1 MVMRAPGLSP
11 LNRKLLRDLIAMRG
25 QAIAIA
31 LVIAAGVSMF
41 VMYLSNFDSLERTTR
56 AYYERQRFADVF
68 ASSKR
73 APLTLISRISAIPDV
88 TFAEPRVVVNV
99 TLDIP
104 GFGEPAT
111 GRLISIP
118 ADRRPRLNDLF
129 LREGRWIDPSRP
141 DEVIASEA
149 FCRAHG
155 FMPGDRIGAIINGR
169 RRWLTIVGLALSPEY
184 IYSLRPGELIP
195 DDRRFGIFWMAR
207 EPLASAF
214 DMEGGF
220 NDLVLDL
227 APRASVD
234 EVIAQVDALLERYGG
249 LGAVPRERQL
259 SNWTI
264 ENEFAQLRSFGIA
277 VPLIFLIVAAFV
289 LNVALTRAVALQRP
303 QIAALKAIG
312 YDNTTLAWHYL
323 KWALVIAAG
332 GSLLGVVAGAWM
344 GAAIIQIYNQY
355 FRFPVLDYRLSSGVT
370 IGAVGASLGAA
381 ALGAWA
387 AVRRAVRIPPAE
399 AMRPETPPRYR
410 RSLIELPIFRRL
422 LSTAARMV
430 LRNLERQPVRAFT
443 SVVGV
448 AFAVAILL
456 VGFTFTEAITRLIDV
471 QFDIAQRQDVTLT
484 FVEPRPAS
492 ASHALTRLPGVLQV
506 EPMRVVPA
514 RLRAGPRERTVTILG
529 VPESPRLNRIVD
541 MDGRVQALPPAGLV
555 LSGTLARVLGIQPG
569 ETVQVEVLEGR
580 RPHLLMP
587 VTATVDDAMGLSAYM
602 DIEMLHR
609 TMHEGAVLSG
619 AYLEV
624 DPAALPS
631 LHRQL
636 KVTPAVAGVTLTAA
650 ARRNFRETM
659 AENLNVTI
667 SINVIFASII
677 AFGVIYNGARIS
689 LAERSR
695 ELASLRVLGFT
706 RAEISLI
713 LLGELA
719 VVTLAAIPIGVAI
732 GYGLCQWI
740 SYGFSSEVYRIPLVF
755 SSRVA
760 AWAALT
766 TLAASAMSGLIVRR
780 RLDRLDLVAVLKVRE

>member
-1 MVMRAPGLSP
+1 MVISAPRLSP

-56 AYYERQRFADVF
+56 TYYERQRFADVF

-73 APLTLISRISAIPDV
+73 APLTLISRIAAIPNV
-88 TFAEPRVVVNV
+88 THAEPRVVVNV

-104 GFGEPAT
+104 GFAEPAT

-129 LREGRWIDPSRP
+129 LREGRWIDPARP

-155 FMPGDRIGAIINGR
+155 FVPGDRIGAVINGR

-207 EPLASAF
+207 ESLASAF

-220 NDLVLDL
+220 NDLVLDV
-227 APRASVD
+227 APHASID
-234 EVIAQVDALLERYGG
+234 EVIAQVDGLLERYGG

-264 ENEFAQLRSFGIA
+264 ENEFAQLRSFGVA

-332 GSLLGVVAGAWM
+332 GSLLGVLAGAWM
-344 GAAIIQIYNQY
+344 GAGIIEIYNRY
-355 FRFPVLDYRLSSGVT
+355 FRFPMLDYRLSAGIT

-410 RSLIELPIFRRL
+410 RSLIEVPIFRRL

-430 LRNLERQPVRAFT
+430 LRNLERQPVRALT
-443 SVVGV
+443 SVIGV

-492 ASHALTRLPGVLQV
+492 AFHALAHLAGVLQV
-506 EPMRVVPA
+506 EPMRAVPA
-514 RLRAGPRERTVTILG
+514 RLRAGPRNRTVSILG
-529 VPESPRLNRIVD
+529 VPALPRLNRVVD
-541 MDGRVQALPPAGLV
+541 MDGRVKRLPPAGLV
-555 LSGTLARVLGIQPG
+555 LSQTLARVLGIQPG
-569 ETVQVEVLEGR
+569 DTVQIEVLEGR
-580 RPHLLMP
+580 RRHLFAP

-602 DIEMLHR
+602 DIDMLHR
-609 TMHEGAVLSG
+609 MMHEGAVLSG
-619 AYLEV
+619 AYLDV
-624 DPAALPS
+624 DPAALAS
-631 LHRQL
+631 LHQQL

-659 AENLNVTI
+659 AENLSVTV

-732 GYGLCQWI
+732 GYGLCQLI

-755 SSRVA
+755 SSRVT

-766 TLAASAMSGLIVRR
+766 TLAASAASGLIVRR